1 MPAPRSPSEF
11 LSSKQLEGIRKD
23 IGADAKAGRGNEAW
37 QGIQTLMP
45 AARRQEFVALAVVYL
60 VGQGHFSVEQSLEL
74 LADVYEAQKQSAA
87 VLALLGS
94 ALDRARNINVL
105 NAPPPQHPLF
115 LNVTTALAELVGPAR
130 GTENEVDLLEG
141 LATAA
146 RMLARQRD
154 DLVEM
159 SCRRL
164 IELRPKNDTDQYNLG
179 LFYKTRGRF
188 REGMLANQAAQ
199 SLLLLPS
206 PKEYDWNLGICA
218 TGAGAGAEA
227 LKAWQRLQQK
237 IELGRF
243 DLPEGSYP
251 NAKVKVARRP
261 LAERTAETD
270 DPGRE
275 ESIWVERLSPCHGI
289 IRSVTAYDI
298 GVDYGDVIL
307 FDGAPLIEQI
317 YGDEKIPVFPHLAT
331 LRRNHYQHYNFA
343 GTQQEA
349 RQIHNIELQWD
360 AVVCSNTESF
370 RNLCAQCWAD
380 PDIDHAHDQA
390 VDQHVVMG
398 QIAAPPDWDP
408 RELLRQ
414 LDAAMARLPGCS
426 IYVPGLCEAAD
437 QPERAAVEK
446 RRFKMIAAN

>member
-11 LSSKQLEGIRKD
+11 LSSKQLEQIQKD
-23 IGADAKAGRGNEAW
+23 IVKDAKAGRGHEAW

-60 VGQGHFSVEQSLEL
+60 VGQGHFTIEQSLEL
-74 LADVYEAQKQSAA
+74 LADVYEAQKHSAQ
-87 VLALLGS
+87 VLALMGS
-94 ALDRARNINVL
+94 ALDRARDINVL
-105 NAPPPQHPLF
+105 NAPPPEHPLF
-115 LNVTTALAELVGPAR
+115 LNVTTALAGLVGPAR
-130 GTENEVDLLEG
+130 GSKDEIDLLEG

-159 SCRRL
+159 SCKRL

-199 SLLLLPS
+199 SLLLLRR
-206 PKEYDWNLGICA
+206 PKEYEWNLGICA
-218 TGAGAGAEA
+218 TGAGEGAEA
-227 LKAWQRLQQK
+227 LKVWKRLKQK
-237 IELGRF
+237 IEMGRF

-261 LAERTAETD
+261 LAERTAEKD
-270 DPGRE
+270 DPEQE

-289 IRSVTAYDI
+289 IRSVTVYDL

-307 FDGAPLIEQI
+307 FDGAPIIEQT
-317 YGDEKIPVFPHLAT
+317 YGDKKIPIFPHLAT
-331 LRRNHYQHYNFA
+331 LRRNHYQRYNFA

-349 RQIHNIELQWD
+349 RQIHNIELEWD
-360 AVVCSNTESF
+360 AVVYSHTENF
-370 RNLCAQCWAD
+370 RNLCAKCWAN
-380 PDIDHAHDQA
+380 PDIDHDHDKA
-390 VDQHVVMG
+390 VDKHVVMG
-398 QIAAPPDWDP
+398 QIAAPPDRDP

-414 LDAAMARLPGCS
+414 LDAAMAKLPGCS
-426 IYVPGLCEAAD
+426 IYVPGLCEAAG

-446 RRFKMIAAN
+446 RRFKMIKAN